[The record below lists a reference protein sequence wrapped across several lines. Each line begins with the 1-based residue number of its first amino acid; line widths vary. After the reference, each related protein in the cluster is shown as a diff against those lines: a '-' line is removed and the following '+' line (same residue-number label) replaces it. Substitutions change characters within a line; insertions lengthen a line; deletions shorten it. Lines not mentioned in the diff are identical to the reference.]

1 MKTKTQVARAMGAIV
16 AMMCL
21 FSGGALADDSDARIM
36 EIEKALW
43 AAWARTDVGPF
54 EKHLTVSTV
63 NMTPGGITVGKSELI
78 EDIGSGTCKV
88 AGYSLGDM
96 KVIHPAA
103 NVALLV
109 YSADQDAVCG
119 GNKIPAKI
127 YVTSV
132 YVFEDGEWK
141 AAAYGETQVGS

>member
-1 MKTKTQVARAMGAIV
+1 MKTKLTRTIGAVAV
-16 AMMCL
+16 VMCL
-21 FSGGALADDSDARIM
+21 VAGGAHADDTDARIM
-36 EIEKALW
+36 EIEKSLW
-43 AAWARTDVGPF
+43 AAWAKADVGTF
-54 EKHLTVSTV
+54 DKHLTVSTV

-78 EDIGSGTCKV
+78 QDIGSGSCKV
-88 AGYSLGDM
+88 AGYSFGDM
-96 KVIHPAA
+96 KVVHPAE

-119 GNKIPAKI
+119 DAKLAAKI

-141 AAAYGETQVGS
+141 AAAYAETPVGS